1 MALQVI
7 GVGFGRTGT
16 LSLRAALVR
25 LGFGPCEHMINC
37 FDHPE
42 RFALWA
48 EAFERKTKGGPI
60 DWAALFA
67 GYKATVDWPGAYFWR
82 ELVNAHPQAKVILSV
97 RDPDR
102 WYDSVAATIFRM
114 PKLAGG
120 GLAARGLL
128 AVAGA
133 FNPAARG
140 AFHLNEAIIWDGTFG
155 GRFED
160 RGHAIGVFD
169 AHVAAVERTVAP
181 DRLLVFDVTQGW
193 GPLCAFLGV
202 PVPDEPF
209 PHLNDAAEF
218 DRRIRQR
225 LAPAVAAVVAG
236 AALAAGGLVAAARSA
251 ARTGRDRRA
260 ASRRGPGLGLGS
272 GASRSGRRA
281 TSGTAPPSTPNR

>member
-16 LSLRAALVR
+16 LSLKAALER
-25 LGFGPCEHMINC
+25 LGFGPCEHMVNC

-42 RFALWA
+42 RFALWS
-48 EAFERKTKGGPI
+48 EAAERKAKGGPI
-60 DWAALFA
+60 DWATLFA

-82 ELVNAHPQAKVILSV
+82 ELVNAHSQAKVILSV

-128 AVAGA
+128 AVAGVV
-133 FNPAARG
+133 NPAARG
-140 AFHLNEAIIWDGTFG
+140 AFRLNEAIIWDGTFG

-160 RGHAIGVFD
+160 RDHAIGVFN

-181 DRLLVFDVTQGW
+181 GRLLVFDVTQGW
-193 GPLCAFLGV
+193 EPLCAFLGV

-236 AALAAGGLVAAARSA
+236 AALAAGGLVAAARTA
-251 ARTGRDRRA
+251 ARTGRDRRTTP
-260 ASRRGPGLGLGS
+260 RRGPGP
-272 GASRSGRRA
+272 SRGGRRT
-281 TSGTAPPSTPNR
+281 TSGSVPTADPNR